1 MNSYAFKELCS
12 KNKDKKSESN
22 SQHTFEV
29 PENFVG
35 CVRRTKIKNLKAIH
49 NNNVVVLDAKS
60 LCSKNKDKKSESNSQ
75 LVTVQHVWLHSVPEK
90 ASSGTEYA
98 CRAQKGFLVYATR
111 FQKPSV
117 LKTGFWGTEGIFG
130 TRNPLLR
137 YGAGFHVCRERPSG
151 VPTEAEE
158 RGSGSEIG
166 DFAKNG
172 HLYAP
177 ATAAK
182 QLRTAVGCHQT
193 AASRFKSPPSHF
205 KSPQTVM
212 DYLKLPPTSL
222 NYRRLLHPTARLPP
236 SRPDRYQAPANYAGA
251 YQ

>member
-1 MNSYAFKELCS
+1 M
-12 KNKDKKSESN
+12 
-22 SQHTFEV
+22 
-29 PENFVG
+29 
-35 CVRRTKIKNLKAIH
+35 
-49 NNNVVVLDAKS
+49 
-60 LCSKNKDKKSESNSQ
+60 CSKNKDKKSESNSQ
-75 LVTVQHVWLHSVPEK
+75 LVTVCHVWMYSVPEK

-98 CRAQKGFLVYATR
+98 CRAQKGFLWYATR

-137 YGAGFHVCRERPSG
+137 YGAGFHVYRERPPG
-151 VPTEAEE
+151 VPNEAEE

-182 QLRTAVGCHQT
+182 PLQTTANHCKPLQT
-193 AASRFKSPPSHF
+193 ATKSPT
-205 KSPQTVM
+205 KSLQTVV
-212 DYLKLPPTSL
+212 DYLRLLQTPL
-222 NYRRLLHPTARLPP
+222 NYRWLPRPTDRLPP
-236 SRPDRYQAPANYAGA
+236 SRPDRYQAPSSYAGE

>member
-1 MNSYAFKELCS
+1 MS
-12 KNKDKKSESN
+12 
-22 SQHTFEV
+22 V
-29 PENFVG
+29 
-35 CVRRTKIKNLKAIH
+35 
-49 NNNVVVLDAKS
+49 
-60 LCSKNKDKKSESNSQ
+60 
-75 LVTVQHVWLHSVPEK
+75 LHSVLEK

-98 CRAQKGFLVYATR
+98 FGIKKGFLVYATR

-130 TRNPLLR
+130 TRSPLLR
-137 YGAGFHVCRERPSG
+137 CGTSHVYRERPSG

-158 RGSGSEIG
+158 RGSCSEIG

-177 ATAAK
+177 VTAAK
-182 QLRTAVGCHQT
+182 QSQSAVGCHQT
-193 AASRFKSPPSHF
+193 TANHCKPLQIATDCHGQ
-205 KSPQTVM
+205 PQTAAKLPQSAM
-212 DYLKLPPTSL
+212 DYFRLPPTPL
-222 NYRRLLHPTARLPP
+222 NYRRLPRPTARLPQ